1 MSVVLARTN
10 SASNQPSAEDYD
22 NGQAQCQ
29 LELLALAPKAAPAHL
44 RTT

>member
-10 SASNQPSAEDYD
+10 SASKQPSAEDYD

-29 LELLALAPKAAPAHL
+29 LGLLALAPNAAPAHL